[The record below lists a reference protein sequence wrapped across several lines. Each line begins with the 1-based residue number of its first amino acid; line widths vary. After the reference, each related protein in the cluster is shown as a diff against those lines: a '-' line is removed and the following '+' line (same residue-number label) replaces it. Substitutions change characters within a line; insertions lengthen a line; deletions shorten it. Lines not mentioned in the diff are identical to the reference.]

1 MEALVMLG
9 RDCRV
14 AWQSEESAKIRRYP
28 IGMPTIGMRLVLS
41 VEEVRD
47 AIYAEKSVRF
57 HDEPLAPEWGLHLLM
72 TRDYHPLFDQDHKVL
87 GMVVLGFSRAPATP
101 SEIDNLRVYR
111 LRPRISLN
119 FPTNYPADRGL
130 PASMLRGSL
139 SRFSKASSTT
149 SAISA
154 AAGALIPACNSAS
167 STAAKSRLL
176 LGSMTG
182 VAGPGDPWPVIISSA
197 GTPNILA
204 SSNRFFRRWSSLA
217 PLPPGNRLVRYPAT
231 DPASQIPL
239 AHFGFQAQESN
250 GLPRSA

>member
-101 SEIDNLRVYR
+101 SEIDNLRAIVCALESPELPNELSGGSR
-111 LRPRISLN
+111 
-119 FPTNYPADRGL
+119 L
-130 PASMLRGSL
+130 PASCFGEFF
-139 SRFSKASSTT
+139 RFSKASSTT

-154 AAGALIPACNSAS
+154 AAGALIPAC
-167 STAAKSRLL
+167 TAPPPRRRK
-176 LGSMTG
+176 
-182 VAGPGDPWPVIISSA
+182 AGYCWV
-197 GTPNILA
+197 
-204 SSNRFFRRWSSLA
+204 
-217 PLPPGNRLVRYPAT
+217 
-231 DPASQIPL
+231 Q
-239 AHFGFQAQESN
+239 
-250 GLPRSA
+250 

>member
-57 HDEPLAPEWGLHLLM
+57 HDEQLAPEWGLNLLM

-101 SEIDNLRVYR
+101 SEIDNLRAIVCALESPELPNELSGGSRLPAPCFGESSGSLKLAQR
-111 LRPRISLN
+111 LR
-119 FPTNYPADRGL
+119 
-130 PASMLRGSL
+130 
-139 SRFSKASSTT
+139 RF
-149 SAISA
+149 
-154 AAGALIPACNSAS
+154 
-167 STAAKSRLL
+167 
-176 LGSMTG
+176 
-182 VAGPGDPWPVIISSA
+182 
-197 GTPNILA
+197 
-204 SSNRFFRRWSSLA
+204 
-217 PLPPGNRLVRYPAT
+217 
-231 DPASQIPL
+231 
-239 AHFGFQAQESN
+239 
-250 GLPRSA
+250 LPRPVH